1 MPTSR
6 ASLAS
11 SNSIPPGPSEPS
23 SIPRARNA
31 TRTGRPVRAAPSAT
45 RMLAARIAPT
55 SRSMS
60 PSSMRSILPNA
71 AAQRTWNT
79 CRMATRPRARKIGRL
94 SEIAQVAVRHGFGY
108 FFERH
113 RLTDLIPWTAR
124 VDVAATAAGS
134 DRGRH
139 LREMLDELGPTFV
152 KFGQLLSTRPD
163 VVPPDIVAEL
173 RSLQDDVR
181 PFPFEQ
187 ARRVVEEELGL
198 TLEQAFLRFD
208 EQPIAAASIGQ
219 VHRATLP
226 NGDEVVVKVQ
236 RPNAPRQIES
246 DLALLYQAARMIK
259 ERVRALDFIDAH
271 ELVDEFARFIRQ
283 ELDYKLEARHADT
296 FRRNFADSDVVVVP
310 KVYWEYSAARMLTL
324 QYLDGV
330 QLADLDLDSTS
341 LEERRELAYRV
352 TQTWMEMIFRHG
364 FFHGDPHPANI
375 LVLDG
380 ARIGLVDFGL
390 VGKLT
395 DEDMARLTRLFIDA
409 ATENVDALPRR
420 LGELGVR
427 YPKARE
433 DEFGTALRELYYRYY
448 GASLADIDPIQVIR
462 EGFALIYSMN
472 LHLPTRFVL
481 LDKAIA
487 TLGAVGVDLY
497 PTFNVFEVA
506 RPYARALMLDR
517 FSPSRLA
524 ANAQRRGREL
534 YDIANEIPYQVYDV
548 LQEFRDGQIEV
559 GFVPKGLDE
568 FMQKLDVIFNRLVVA
583 LVVAGGLLGS
593 SLIGILATEGP
604 HIFGIHFLSVI
615 GFILSGVLGAWLLI
629 GVLRSGRL

>member
-1 MPTSR
+1 
-6 ASLAS
+6 
-11 SNSIPPGPSEPS
+11 
-23 SIPRARNA
+23 
-31 TRTGRPVRAAPSAT
+31 
-45 RMLAARIAPT
+45 
-55 SRSMS
+55 
-60 PSSMRSILPNA
+60 
-71 AAQRTWNT
+71 
-79 CRMATRPRARKIGRL
+79 MATRPRSRKVRRL

-113 RLTDLIPWTAR
+113 RLTDILPWSAR
-124 VDVAATAAGS
+124 VEPDSAATGS
-134 DRGRH
+134 ERGRH

-163 VVPPDIVAEL
+163 IVPPDIVSEL

-187 ARRVVEEELGL
+187 VRLVVEAELGL
-198 TLEQAFLRFD
+198 SLEQAFLRFQ

-246 DLALLYQAARMIK
+246 DLALLYQAARIIK
-259 ERVRALDFIDAH
+259 ERVRSLDFIDARA
-271 ELVDEFARFIRQ
+271 LVDEFARFIRQ

-296 FRRNFADSDVVVVP
+296 LRRNFADSALVVVP
-310 KVYWEYSAARMLTL
+310 KVYWSYSGSRMLTL
-324 QYLDGV
+324 EYLEGV
-330 QLADLDLDSTS
+330 QLVDLDLATTP

-352 TQTWMEMIFRHG
+352 AETWMEMIFRHG
-364 FFHGDPHPANI
+364 FFHGDPHPANV

-380 ARIGLVDFGL
+380 GRIGLVDFGL

-395 DEDMARLTRLFIDA
+395 EEDMARLTRLFIDA

-420 LGELGVR
+420 LAELGVR
-427 YPKARE
+427 YPKERE
-433 DEFGTALRELYYRYY
+433 DEFAAELRELFYRYY

-462 EGFALIYSMN
+462 EAFALIYSMN

-487 TLGAVGVDLY
+487 TLGAVGVELY
-497 PTFNVFEVA
+497 PDFNVFEVA
-506 RPYARALMLDR
+506 RPYARELMLER
-517 FSPSRLA
+517 FSPGRVA
-524 ANAQRRGREL
+524 ARAQKRGREL
-534 YDIANEIPYQVYDV
+534 YEIANELPYQVHDV
-548 LQEFRDGQIEV
+548 LQEIRDGQIEV
-559 GFVPKGLDE
+559 GFVHKGLDE
-568 FMQKLDVIFNRLVVA
+568 FMHKLDVVFNRLVIA
-583 LVVAGGLLGS
+583 LVVAAGLLGS
-593 SLIGILATEGP
+593 SVIGILATEGP
-604 HIFGIHFLSVI
+604 RILGIHFLSAI
-615 GFILSGVLGAWLLI
+615 GFTLSGILGAWLLI

>member
-1 MPTSR
+1 
-6 ASLAS
+6 
-11 SNSIPPGPSEPS
+11 
-23 SIPRARNA
+23 
-31 TRTGRPVRAAPSAT
+31 
-45 RMLAARIAPT
+45 
-55 SRSMS
+55 
-60 PSSMRSILPNA
+60 
-71 AAQRTWNT
+71 
-79 CRMATRPRARKIGRL
+79 MATRSGTRKIGRL

-113 RLTDLIPWTAR
+113 KLTDILPWTAR
-124 VDVAATAAGS
+124 VEVNANAAAGS

-181 PFPFEQ
+181 PFPFAQ
-187 ARRVVEEELGL
+187 VRQVVEEELEL

-219 VHRATLP
+219 VHRAKLP

-283 ELDYKLEARHADT
+283 ELDYRLEARNAET
-296 FRRNFADSDVVVVP
+296 FRRNFADSELVVVP
-310 KVYWEYSAARMLTL
+310 RVYRSYSGTRMLTL
-324 QYLDGV
+324 EFLDGV
-330 QLADLDLDSTS
+330 QLADLDPETTS
-341 LEERRELAYRV
+341 LEARRELAYRV
-352 TQTWMEMIFRHG
+352 TKTWMEMIFRHG
-364 FFHGDPHPANI
+364 FFHGDPHPANV
-375 LVLDG
+375 LVLEG
-380 ARIGLVDFGL
+380 GRIGLVDFGL
-390 VGKLT
+390 AGKLT

-427 YPKARE
+427 YPKERE
-433 DEFGTALRELYYRYY
+433 EEFRTAIRELFYRYY
-448 GASLADIDPIQVIR
+448 GASLAEIDPIQVIR
-462 EGFALIYSMN
+462 EAFGLIYSMN
-472 LHLPTRFVL
+472 LRLPTRFVL

-497 PTFNVFEVA
+497 PEFNVFEVA
-506 RPYARALMLDR
+506 QPYARELMLER
-517 FSPSRLA
+517 FTPRRLA
-524 ANAQRRGREL
+524 QRAQSEGREL
-534 YDIANEIPYQVYDV
+534 AGIARELPYQLHDV
-548 LQEFRDGQIEV
+548 LQEIRDGQIEV
-559 GFVPKGLDE
+559 GFVHKGLDE
-568 FMQKLDVIFNRLVVA
+568 FMHKIDVVFNRLVVA

-593 SLIGILATEGP
+593 SMIGILATDGP
-604 HIFGIHFLSVI
+604 QIFGIHFLSVI
-615 GFILSGVLGAWLLI
+615 GFVFSGVLGAWLLV